1 MKEMKQRHPHF
12 HVPEEPMAFIKL
24 LRPKY
29 DHIANRLELI
39 WGSPECDAYINSLFM
54 ARDPDRGPMRNGRPA
69 RVGKG
74 FPAPAMRAIKTL
86 RELHP
91 RFEEN
96 SPIKDGWG
104 NHIER
109 RSAAYG

>member
-1 MKEMKQRHPHF
+1 MKEMKQHHPHF

-54 ARDPDRGPMRNGRPA
+54 ARGPARNGRPA
-69 RVGKG
+69 RVGQG
-74 FPAPAMRAIKTL
+74 FPAPAMRAIETL
-86 RELHP
+86 REIHP
-91 RFEEN
+91 RFAIN
-96 SPIKDGWG
+96 TPASDVWG
-104 NHIER
+104 FHYEKR
-109 RSAAYG
+109 VQYA

>member
-29 DHIANRLELI
+29 GHIANRLELI

-54 ARDPDRGPMRNGRPA
+54 ACDPDRGPARNGRPA
-69 RVGKG
+69 RVGQG
-74 FPAPAMRAIKTL
+74 FPAPAMRAIETL
-86 RELHP
+86 REIHP
-91 RFEEN
+91 RFAIN
-96 SPIKDGWG
+96 TPASDAWG
-104 NHIER
+104 FHHEKR
-109 RSAAYG
+109 VQYA